1 MVEDL
6 HLPYHHMGATITDG
20 VPQAGLRYETEVW
33 PRVQHV
39 MTIPEAATTS
49 GFLAVLR
56 ERGGE
61 GVAYSAASRTL
72 IPPQA
77 ELVNQ
82 IASIVSHRHLTQVE
96 TARVLGTGQPKVSQ
110 LLAGKLDG
118 FSIER
123 LIRYLN
129 TLGRD
134 VQIVVTP
141 KPRSRDHA
149 TVRVIGKSRSPRSGD
164 AGRAG

>member
-1 MVEDL
+1 MSADTPEYARSSGNVFADL
-6 HLPYHHMGATITDG
+6 GLPKSDELLAK
-20 VPQAGLRYETEVW
+20 
-33 PRVQHV
+33 
-39 MTIPEAATTS
+39 AA
-49 GFLAVLR
+49 LA
-56 ERGGE
+56 
-61 GVAYSAASRTL
+61 
-72 IPPQA
+72 
-77 ELVNQ
+77 NQ
-82 IASIVSHRHLTQVE
+82 IASIVSHRHLTQME
-96 TARVLGTGQPKVSQ
+96 AARVLGTGQPNVSE

-149 TVRVIGKSRSPRSGD
+149 TLRVTGKSRSPRSGD
-164 AGRAG
+164 VAHAGTV

>member
-1 MVEDL
+1 MSAGTPEYTRSSGNVFADL
-6 HLPYHHMGATITDG
+6 GLPKSDELLAK
-20 VPQAGLRYETEVW
+20 
-33 PRVQHV
+33 
-39 MTIPEAATTS
+39 AA
-49 GFLAVLR
+49 LA
-56 ERGGE
+56 
-61 GVAYSAASRTL
+61 
-72 IPPQA
+72 
-77 ELVNQ
+77 NQ

-96 TARVLGTGQPKVSQ
+96 TARVLGTGQPKVSE

-129 TLGRD
+129 ALDRD

-149 TVRVIGKSRSPRSGD
+149 TVRVIGKSRSPRCGTGFSPPARRGGGGYRREPLW
-164 AGRAG
+164 APRQALHLRRRPVRPANVNRADDS